1 MLVFP
6 ETTYTFNIWS
16 KNVFNIE
23 SSTSRTITINTGS
36 PPSINSQLTTS
47 TIPINTTYDDIRN
60 LSNYTYQNKGFLLSD
75 TIDKNHLQL
84 NYIITKANNFPSF
97 SANQIHR
104 INKNKFND
112 FLVDNDIDRNPN
124 EYVKLNEDLNNKK
137 LRQFRIANIG
147 NVIYTFGSN
156 SIFNNVNDVSTG
168 TALENMISI
177 SSTNVKDEY
186 NDSTRSK

>member
-1 MLVFP
+1 M
-6 ETTYTFNIWS
+6 
-16 KNVFNIE
+16 
-23 SSTSRTITINTGS
+23 
-36 PPSINSQLTTS
+36 
-47 TIPINTTYDDIRN
+47 
-60 LSNYTYQNKGFLLSD
+60 LSD
-75 TIDKNHLQL
+75 TIDEKPSTIKLYQ
-84 NYIITKANNFPSF
+84 ITKANNFPSF

-186 NDSTRSK
+186 NDSPQDPNNKGYWWKETMGYTINIDNSKNTLYKNN